1 MKSISKNVYIDK
13 LDDMVNKCKNTYEK
27 IIKLKPN
34 DVKTDTYIDFEVEH
48 NDKDSKNKHFGVWW
62 PFEDI
67 KIQNNFWK
75 RLNSKFV
82 WRRFCD

>member
-48 NDKDSKNKHFGVWW
+48 NDKDSKNKDSGVWW

-67 KIQNNFWK
+67 KI
-75 RLNSKFV
+75 
-82 WRRFCD
+82 

>member
-34 DVKTDTYIDFEVEH
+34 DVKTGTYIDFEVEH
-48 NDKDSKNKHFGVWW
+48 NDKDSKNKDSEVWW

>member
-34 DVKTDTYIDFEVEH
+34 DVKTGTYIDFEVEH
-48 NDKDSKNKHFGVWW
+48 NDKDSKNKDSGVWW

-67 KIQNNFWK
+67 KIQNNFWR

>member
-1 MKSISKNVYIDK
+1 MYIDK

-48 NDKDSKNKHFGVWW
+48 NDKDSKNKDSGVWW

-67 KIQNNFWK
+67 KEG
-75 RLNSKFV
+75 FV
-82 WRRFCD
+82 IKKGKGIVR